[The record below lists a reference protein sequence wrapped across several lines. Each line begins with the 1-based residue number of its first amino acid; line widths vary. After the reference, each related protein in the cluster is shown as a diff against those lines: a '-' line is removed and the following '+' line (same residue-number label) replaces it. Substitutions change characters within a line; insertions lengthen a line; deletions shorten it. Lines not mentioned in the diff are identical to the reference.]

1 VVVLAVKSQIHAAPL
16 PSILITGSAYGA
28 AYIGLVWRF
37 NLLNESERLAI
48 AGWVR
53 RARIATGLAWGYEK

>member
-1 VVVLAVKSQIHAAPL
+1 
-16 PSILITGSAYGA
+16 
-28 AYIGLVWRF
+28 LVWRF

-53 RARIATGLAWGYEK
+53 RMRISTGLAWDLKKG